1 MATQQIDIGRT
12 PVNVITEPGTD
23 LSRGVDYLIQ
33 ANPPLGDIRIAESD
47 DAPTDLKAGHYLSAA
62 REFSFSSAALVTIPS
77 GTVNLWAWTDQEKTI
92 GSLLITEA

>member
-12 PVNVITEPGTD
+12 PVNVITAVDVD
-23 LSRGVDYLIQ
+23 LTRESDYLIQ
-33 ANPPLGDIRIAESD
+33 ANPPLGDIRIAESE
-47 DAPTDLKAGHYLSAA
+47 DAPTDLKAGHYLSAS
-62 REFSFSSAALVTIPS
+62 REFSFGSAALVTIPS